1 MRNARQNSSAFRL
14 LSLPLN
20 LQLLEVLYKGQNK
33 VRVGQ
38 MRLPVKEA
46 YQRELALARQA
57 RRERDFDG
65 AVAHL
70 GRAHILG
77 RRYLFPH
84 LYTHALLLMVAAQRA
99 QLREMARHIMRLIA
113 VVPGYLSGWVPKG
126 NTGSAN
132 VSALQPVTS
141 PDVLAPLIASHSVA
155 RDVAV
160 RVFLWGLAAAAYY
173 VVQLPTGAEVFN
185 AR

>member
-1 MRNARQNSSAFRL
+1 
-14 LSLPLN
+14 
-20 LQLLEVLYKGQNK
+20 
-33 VRVGQ
+33 
-38 MRLPVKEA
+38 MRLKVKEA
-46 YQRELALARQA
+46 YQREIALARQA
-57 RRERDFDG
+57 RQERDFDG

-70 GRAHILG
+70 ERAHILG
-77 RRYLFPH
+77 QRYLFPH
-84 LYTHALLLMVAAQRA
+84 LYTHVLLLAVASRRA
-99 QLREMARHIMRLIA
+99 QLREMAGQIMRLIA

-132 VSALQPVTS
+132 VSALQPMTP
-141 PDVLAPLIASHSVA
+141 PDDLAPLIASHSVA

-173 VVQLPTGAEVFN
+173 VFQTPTGAEVFS